1 MVVRPRG
8 RAARA
13 VLGAPCVAACSLLY
27 VMSGSALPLAA
38 QDSTSSPHG
47 FISTRYDTHTSSNLY
62 AGYALGPVTAMFA
75 LVSNP
80 RSGYREE
87 NLGLVR
93 GVTVSRKV
101 SFTFA
106 VAGSKAIDSW
116 YGQLYILPNYS
127 AGPFTANA
135 TFELYAPLQ
144 SVGVWQ
150 FAMNPGNVFVDV
162 GGRFRVG
169 AVGVVSLQQGAGD
182 NTGFGPSVQFRIP
195 KGTITFDWVVGAT
208 RWVSESRVS
217 FFTAY

>member
-1 MVVRPRG
+1 MSRSPFPR
-8 RAARA
+8 
-13 VLGAPCVAACSLLY
+13 LWAPR
-27 VMSGSALPLAA
+27 LPLLLSLFSFLLPSAAAA
-38 QDSTSSPHG
+38 QDSTSGPHG
-47 FISTRYDTHTSSNLY
+47 FIAARYDTHTSSNIFV
-62 AGYALGPVTAMFA
+62 GYTLGPVTPMFA

-87 NLGLVR
+87 NLGVVKGATINNKL
-93 GVTVSRKV
+93 

-106 VAGSKAIDSW
+106 VAASKAIDSW
-116 YGQLYILPNYS
+116 YGQLYILPNYTT
-127 AGPFTANA
+127 GRFTTNA

-162 GGRFRVG
+162 GKRFRVG
-169 AVGVVSLQQGAGD
+169 AVGVVSLQQGDGD
-182 NTGFGPSVQFRIP
+182 NTGFGPSVQLKIP
-195 KGTITFDWVVGAT
+195 KGTITFDWVIGVT